1 MTEVAKPRAGRA
13 SILLLNSL
21 ANILRAFSGSLTTIL
36 LPVFLVFLLP
46 KSDYTVW
53 ALVYGMASYVMYLDL
68 GLQASI
74 QATVAHRHGA
84 GDVRAAKKIA
94 ASGLKIVAAVC
105 AFSILGSIL
114 VAWQLPS
121 IFPQIPNDLLD
132 QARVALLVLVGGQL
146 CGLATNVASAY
157 FAGLQRSLEPAVIA
171 TIARFASLGAV
182 ILCVPF
188 SQNLGVLAAAFS
200 LPIAAGLVAI
210 VWRFSAERPQ
220 NETSITAVMEA
231 SAFDNRPWP
240 LLVYSGPLMLWNICV
255 LVVNGA
261 GIVIVG
267 LFAYESVAAFSIASM
282 FAAAV
287 VGVGNALTTPL
298 LAEFSRVSTS
308 KGGLEELRVLLRNA
322 VRINSVIILGLAGGV
337 LLLAPVFLE
346 LSGLAMTGV
355 DEFVLVGCVV
365 LAASLRLLMAPVT
378 MVFIATGTHRRI
390 VLPPVVEALLTLTI
404 TTVLASVYGAVGAGL
419 GAFVGALIGVTLTLT
434 WSLKSSGIALGGMSG
449 ILRNGLLVPVL
460 CWIPSWAASLALGAS
475 AWPVWSSSAIVLVAF
490 GSSAALAWFFG
501 LHTADRSMML
511 RVARSFG
518 RRVKVT

>member
-1 MTEVAKPRAGRA
+1 M
-13 SILLLNSL
+13 LNSL

-36 LPVFLVFLLP
+36 LPMFLVFLLP
-46 KSDYTVW
+46 KSDFTVW

-84 GDVRAAKKIA
+84 GDVRAAKRVA

-105 AFSILGSIL
+105 AVSVLGAVL
-114 VAWQLPS
+114 VAGLLPS
-121 IFPQIPNDLLD
+121 IFPQIPSDLLD

-182 ILCVPF
+182 LLCVPF
-188 SQNLGVLAAAFS
+188 SQDLGVLAAAFS
-200 LPIAAGLVAI
+200 IPIAAGLVAI
-210 VWRFSAERPQ
+210 VWRFSAERPR
-220 NETSITAVMEA
+220 NDILTENGMEPTS
-231 SAFDNRPWP
+231 FDNRPWP

-287 VGVGNALTTPL
+287 VGVGNAVTTPL

-308 KGGLEELRVLLRNA
+308 QGGLEELRALLRNA
-322 VRINSVIILGLAGGV
+322 VRINSVVILGLAGGV
-337 LLLAPVFLE
+337 LLLAPIFLE
-346 LSGLAMTGV
+346 LSGLAMTGIG
-355 DEFVLVGCVV
+355 EFVLVSCVV

-390 VLPPVVEALLTLTI
+390 VLPPVVEALLTLTVTI
-404 TTVLASVYGAVGAGL
+404 VLASMYGAVGAGL
-419 GAFVGALIGVTLTLT
+419 GALVGALIGVTMTLT

-449 ILRNGLLVPVL
+449 VIRNGLLVPVL
-460 CWIPSWAASLALGAS
+460 CWLPSWAASLIFGAME
-475 AWPVWSSSAIVLVAF
+475 WPLLASSSLVLIAF
-490 GSSAALAWFFG
+490 GCSAALAWFFG
-501 LHTADRSMML
+501 LHVADRSMML
-511 RVARSFG
+511 RVARSVG
-518 RRVKVT
+518 RRVKVA